1 MCSPSTA
8 ALACFVFKSDAKV
21 RQTFESCKRLGIF
34 FSKIVHVWPKSGN
47 FAAQNNKISMKSRLS
62 TLFLTL
68 LLALTATVANAAG
81 TRLFKVTRSLNRNI
95 VCYDVQLTGSNI
107 NTKAP
112 VSVYW
117 INNED
122 HPGTKKD
129 LNAIERKMAFGYKV
143 VSASATQAK
152 VTLAAYPQRPIT
164 ISKRNGKWVAL
175 ITINGKECV
184 LTEIYVKSKG
194 AMSVE
199 YLELRGTQT
208 QGGATQKEKLKP

>member
-1 MCSPSTA
+1 
-8 ALACFVFKSDAKV
+8 
-21 RQTFESCKRLGIF
+21 
-34 FSKIVHVWPKSGN
+34 
-47 FAAQNNKISMKSRLS
+47 MKTRLS
-62 TLFLTL
+62 TILLTL
-68 LLALTATVANAAG
+68 ILAFTATMANAAG
-81 TRLFKVTRSLNRNI
+81 TRLFKVSRSLNRNI
-95 VCYDVQLTGSNI
+95 VCYDAQFTGNNL
-107 NTKAP
+107 NTKVP
-112 VSVYW
+112 ISVYW

-129 LNAIERKMAFGYKV
+129 LNAIERRMAFGYSV

-164 ISKRNGKWVAL
+164 ICKRNGKWVAL
-175 ITINGKECV
+175 ISINGKECV

-208 QGGATQKEKLKP
+208 QGGAAQKEKLKP